1 MKKRN
6 RMVIFATAALLTV
19 VVFNYNDFESK
30 ATATEQKLTIKNEVL
45 TSDKTKD
52 FVASNQTKDIKG
64 DDIQTSSSVNIS
76 IQHNSEGK
84 NQKKDLE
91 KSIEKDQSSVNSQAK
106 KSETK
111 PVPIQPVENKSVT
124 QHKKA
129 QAQTSM
135 PDTKVIDGY
144 TYVNLMNRAD
154 ENLKHLVNIA
164 KKHDATL
171 YAIEFSDCFAM
182 FDNSSNQAIMM
193 FSTGSRS
200 VSIEKAEI
208 LCDMHPSIKNQ
219 IQGVIETGEE
229 TVVEI
234 GEHESYH
241 ISKHGG
247 NITIS
252 F

>member
-1 MKKRN
+1 
-6 RMVIFATAALLTV
+6 MVIFATAALLTV
-19 VVFNYNDFESK
+19 GVLNYGDFESK
-30 ATATEQKLTIKNEVL
+30 AKATEQKASLKIE
-45 TSDKTKD
+45 DE
-52 FVASNQTKDIKG
+52 FVPAKHTEENKVKETQTPASQN
-64 DDIQTSSSVNIS
+64 SS
-76 IQHNSEGK
+76 IQRQSEGEK
-84 NQKKDLE
+84 QKVDTE
-91 KSIEKDQSSVNSQAK
+91 NSIEKDQSSVNLQPK

-111 PVPIQPVENKSVT
+111 LVPIQPVENKSVT

-164 KKHDATL
+164 KKHHATL

-241 ISKHGG
+241 ISKDGG